1 MDITAL
7 KAQLGDELYAQAA
20 EKLKDVEGMSI
31 IQTNDGSWLPKA
43 RLDDEIGKHKATKAA
58 LADLTKQLEEAKKA
72 GDGSEALKEAV
83 EALKAQLAE
92 RDSTISGMKR
102 SQKVRAALAKAN
114 AKDPAVIERLLD
126 QAQIGEDEK
135 GELTGVEE
143 QLKALRE
150 SAGYLFN
157 EEPKP
162 KGGWGGAKTQPQGS
176 GDPNADVNAAIRA
189 AAGRG

>member
-43 RLDDEIGKHKATKAA
+43 RLDDEIGKHRATKAA

-72 GDGSEALKEAV
+72 GEGSEALKEAV

-114 AKDPAVIERLLD
+114 AKDP
-126 QAQIGEDEK
+126 AQIGEDEK

-162 KGGWGGAKTQPQGS
+162 KGGWGGAKTQPQGD

>member
-7 KAQLGDELYAQAA
+7 KASLGDELYAQAA

-31 IQTNDGSWLPKA
+31 IATNDGSWLPKA

-58 LADLTKQLEEAKKA
+58 LADLTKQLEDAKKA
-72 GDGSEALKEAV
+72 GEGSEALRASVDE
-83 EALKAQLAE
+83 LKALLAE
-92 RDSTISGMKR
+92 RDSTISGMRR
-102 SQKVRAALAKAN
+102 SQKVRAILAKAN
-114 AKDPAVIERLLD
+114 ARDPAVLEKLLD
-126 QAQIGEDEK
+126 QAKIGEDDK
-135 GELTGVEE
+135 GELTGVED

-162 KGGWGGAKTQPQGS
+162 RGGWGGGKTPPQDG
-176 GDPNADVNAAIRA
+176 GDPHADVNAAIRA